1 VSGDLII
8 WRFESESNYEF
19 SIPSSW
25 VIEKSQIAFNEVRD
39 GTHDSPKEAF
49 EGVPL
54 VTSKN
59 LIAGKIDFTNTKI
72 ISFSDHEEIS
82 KRSAV
87 QHGDLL
93 FSMIGTIGNVAV
105 VPKDTVFSVKNVGLF
120 RKNPLLLNEG
130 YSYYWLESETY
141 QKYLETLKRGGN
153 QKFVSLGVLRDSPIV
168 IPPLPEQQ
176 QIAQK
181 LDELLAQVDTLK
193 TRLDAI
199 PNILKRFRQS
209 VLAAA
214 VSGRLTEGE
223 VDLRLVGDVCE
234 KAFDGPFGSK
244 LKTSDYT
251 DAGVRVARLE
261 NVGHLIFDNDKQT
274 FISKEKAAEL
284 ESNKLKLGDVLF
296 SSFVDEEV
304 RVCVFKQKE
313 LFINK
318 ADCFCLRPDPKKV
331 SSEFLAYTL
340 SSVTSYFQIKDQ
352 VQGVT
357 RPRINL
363 RILKS
368 LSFNFPTIE
377 EQTENVR
384 RVEQLFAY
392 ADQIE
397 QRVKDAQARVN
408 HLTQSILAKAFRG
421 ELTAD
426 WRAQN
431 PELISGENSAAA
443 LLERI
448 RVGREIVGNKRKLKK

>member
-1 VSGDLII
+1 MSEFTLPEGWVETPLGEYLYLKNGYAFKSNSYVAKGDDTVPVIRISDIDGKLATDETAIHVKKADVVGG
-8 WRFESESNYEF
+8 FE
-19 SIPSSW
+19 I
-25 VIEKSQIAFNEVRD
+25 K
-39 GTHDSPKEAF
+39 K
-49 EGVPL
+49 
-54 VTSKN
+54 
-59 LIAGKIDFTNTKI
+59 
-72 ISFSDHEEIS
+72 
-82 KRSAV
+82 
-87 QHGDLL
+87 GDLL
-93 FSMIGTIGNVAV
+93 IAMSGATTGKVGVYNGSEPAYQNQRVGNLKLLSDLFGSAKYKDHLIASLTPEILKVA
-105 VPKDTVFSVKNVGLF
+105 
-120 RKNPLLLNEG
+120 
-130 YSYYWLESETY
+130 Y
-141 QKYLETLKRGGN
+141 GGAQPN
-153 QKFVSLGVLRDSPIV
+153 ISGKAIEEFLVAL
-168 IPPLPEQQ
+168 PPLAEQQ

-181 LDELLAQVDTLK
+181 LDELLAQVDALK

-304 RVCVFKQKE
+304 RVCAFKQKE

-368 LSFNFPTIE
+368 LSFNFPAIE
-377 EQTENVR
+377 EQTEIVR

-421 ELTAD
+421 ELTAE

-448 RVGREIVGNKRKLKK
+448 RVERERFGVKRKLRKED